1 MAGLQLAWSFILLT
15 SITWRTSAFFL
26 WWQNVTRGGIQKL
39 IFWFCL
45 LCCQEAEKKRYKE
58 NVVVSVAFLFK
69 RHWYLWRGLKC
80 WKKNYLEIWTE
91 QKKKEKKVKMHIFNL
106 GFWSYVWPWSPINL
120 ESFLFR
126 AAILILVPQNLFQNQ
141 ILISRLFF
149 LFHFLFVVSW
159 SLNKIE
165 ERFGLW
171 VKLLL
176 NETVTINEN

>member
-91 QKKKEKKVKMHIFNL
+91 QKKKRKKWKCIF
-106 GFWSYVWPWSPINL
+106 
-120 ESFLFR
+120 
-126 AAILILVPQNLFQNQ
+126 LILAFDLMFDLEVQSISSRSSSEQPFWFWYPKTCSRIKFWFQGCFFYF
-141 ILISRLFF
+141 IFF
-149 LFHFLFVVSW
+149 LLYP
-159 SLNKIE
+159 E
-165 ERFGLW
+165 A
-171 VKLLL
+171 
-176 NETVTINEN
+176 